1 MGGKKMNNLED
12 RNRETEGG
20 SKEKKQNKCIL
31 LFQDNFDQI
40 ISNYLLIL

>member
-1 MGGKKMNNLED
+1 MKYLED

-31 LFQDNFDQI
+31 LFQNNFDQI
-40 ISNYLLIL
+40 IFLFADPVNLTAM